1 MHISYVTE
9 YWYSNLNQI
18 LITKRENKQIF
29 HSCILFQ
36 RRKRSALPPNNLDV
50 ELLALESNVIEEKEK
65 REGRQ
70 SRFGVP
76 KKNGK
81 RRRVVVKR
89 RRQKSRPAVVSR
101 KFIPTT
107 PTPTKTAKVVILKC
121 ETMKDSKKKR

>member
-1 MHISYVTE
+1 M
-9 YWYSNLNQI
+9 
-18 LITKRENKQIF
+18 
-29 HSCILFQ
+29 
-36 RRKRSALPPNNLDV
+36 PPNNLDV

-101 KFIPTT
+101 KIIPTT

-121 ETMKDSKKKR
+121 ETMKDSKQKRYIFYLILFISI